1 MMKEMKNKLNKTWM
15 SQPGAA
21 QISRQAAL
29 GIPKVDKEQKKPAKK
44 EFISPQK
51 KNNDDR
57 NISPTLAPQ
66 ILINGCDDSEA
77 NLNQLRKASSQI
89 MSGNGSRDFRDRSD
103 SMSAFK
109 KYEKYEKVNNNDMS
123 TPLSNPLI
131 SPQVGP
137 SALGMNP
144 NFGGMNI
151 GPSATNNR
159 MAFFQ

>member
-15 SQPGAA
+15 TQPGAA

-29 GIPKVDKEQKKPAKK
+29 GIPKIDKRQEKPGKK

-51 KNNDDR
+51 KTNDDR
-57 NISPTLAPQ
+57 NVSPVLGPQ
-66 ILINGCDDSEA
+66 ILITNDDTEG
-77 NLNQLRKASSQI
+77 NLNQLRKTSSQI

-109 KYEKYEKVNNNDMS
+109 KYEKVNNNDMS

-137 SALGMNP
+137 SAIGVNPSFSGMSLA
-144 NFGGMNI
+144 
-151 GPSATNNR
+151 PSSTNNN
-159 MAFFQ
+159 MAFFQQ